1 LIVSFELGILKP
13 KRRSSVIS
21 PNGFLLSFGFP
32 NYKKEE
38 SVLFF
43 KNLKKRKNRKQKKQE
58 KPLNHV
64 NSLQSPFL
72 AFVSSA
78 HRAAK
83 RSPQGARSCNKRPV
97 IRPCVR
103 HGS

>member
-1 LIVSFELGILKP
+1 LIVSFELGILKS

-43 KNLKKRKNRKQKKQE
+43 KNLKKQKTE
-58 KPLNHV
+58 
-64 NSLQSPFL
+64 
-72 AFVSSA
+72 
-78 HRAAK
+78 
-83 RSPQGARSCNKRPV
+83 NKKT
-97 IRPCVR
+97 
-103 HGS
+103 GKTA